1 MPNLQYG
8 KAAREVPPIQSNPT
22 VEFLAELE
30 RRSRQYRVNRST
42 PTKAVVDLCLSIA
55 LFGLSGKSIAETEL
69 EAAKAPGPPRS
80 RPYPRAGTSDSP
92 LSATAQPQA
101 DHAGRGTGSR
111 PHRPSP
117 AARRRRWHERHDAT
131 AALGRAGYTSASVR
145 SGCRCQWQHRPGLP
159 HWAAASLRQ

>member
-8 KAAREVPPIQSNPT
+8 KAARKVPPIQSNPA
-22 VEFLAELE
+22 VEVLAELE
-30 RRSRQYRVNRST
+30 RCSRQYRVNRST

-55 LFGLSGKSIAETEL
+55 LFGLSGKSIADTEL

-80 RPYPRAGTSDSP
+80 RPYRDPRAGTSDSP
-92 LSATAQPQA
+92 LSATAEPQA

-111 PHRPSP
+111 PHRPRP

-131 AALGRAGYTSASVR
+131 AARA
-145 SGCRCQWQHRPGLP
+145 LD
-159 HWAAASLRQ
+159 